1 MKNTKQRLY
10 TLYHIRPK
18 GETDTSKFYVGITKN
33 TLQYRLGQHFHSPRP
48 VGDALRALGREAI
61 EIVCLGKFPLQEAL
75 QEEYKLRP
83 YTNMG
88 WNILAGGNVRTVTCS
103 GCGKYLPKRRTG
115 AQCEDCNNR
124 RFKEGDMPH
133 NYGKGVRAVLV
144 DPEGNE
150 YMPFSLHQ
158 FCPKHGLVT
167 SNVRKVLKGERKHT
181 KGRTARLLEG

>member
-33 TLQYRLGQHFHSPRP
+33 SLKARLGQHMHSKRP
-48 VGDALRALGREAI
+48 VGDVLRTLGQDAI
-61 EIVCLGKFPLQEAL
+61 EIVSLGKYPLQEAL
-75 QEEYKLRP
+75 QKEYELRP
-83 YTNMG
+83 YMHMG
-88 WNILAGGNVRTVTCS
+88 WNIMAGGQRRTVVCS

-115 AQCEDCNNR
+115 AQCEGCNDR
-124 RFKEGDMPH
+124 RFKVGDMPP
-133 NYGKGVRAVLV
+133 NYGKGVKAVLV

-158 FCPKHGLVT
+158 FCAKHGLVT
-167 SNVRKVLKGERKHT
+167 ANVRKVLKGERKHT
-181 KGRTARLLEG
+181 KGWTARLLEG